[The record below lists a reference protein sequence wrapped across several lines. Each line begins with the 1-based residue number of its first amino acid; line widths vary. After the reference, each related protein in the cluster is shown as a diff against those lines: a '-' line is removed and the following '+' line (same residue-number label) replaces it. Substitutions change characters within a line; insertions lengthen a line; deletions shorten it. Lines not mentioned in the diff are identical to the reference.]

1 MLCALVICLSLSVL
15 HFSQATLPPAALFVG
30 MGYNLLKGNPDGDSH
45 INTGKDPGLLMT
57 RQILKLD
64 PPDSPRELSYHE
76 YPLCFPTHYKEVFY
90 GTKSYQTRLL
100 HDLIDI
106 GNTTDDI
113 STHAFSL
120 SEGYQSVSHE
130 TYMGDF
136 VYIDEISLCN
146 KGRSR
151 YMTNLASSHKF
162 NVGDEFAATVC
173 SLSGIYDNQSYMDFL
188 QDWGTHVVMGTEIGW
203 EKKIRKR
210 VAVEDIVSS
219 LIGTHPELLVP
230 TGAARGQTSSVSL
243 SKTFTDNPTYLDTPY
258 LNSKMTSVSSTS
270 KGSEQVSEPI
280 KYKVVSIDEMLDAK
294 FWQTPQKFE
303 DERLCKRN
311 FVYALPVWRK
321 NIQQALKAYSAYL
334 RAPDAKDSA
343 PSYPVSWPSSPFA
356 LLEPNSG
363 CPTDDGPWET
373 GSTTHTVNST
383 IASDPNNTFQ
393 YQELHIKGLH
403 GPTTLEMSYCGRV
416 EDSVHRS
423 HDWPAGSYCLDRA
436 SDSCPSG
443 FRRASITHGLQSIP
457 HINYYE
463 SPEQTFNSS
472 GSVPSLQISDQ
483 YYVENFC
490 CRNDGSESAPIIL
503 PHQEPFYL
511 YPEMRT
517 KKCQKV
523 LGMRSTDGWI
533 RYPYTYT
540 GSQCSSYYS
549 SSSNYPYDEDCT
561 HHHKIHYCYYTKE
574 TPVSSI
580 DVVGRK

>member
-1 MLCALVICLSLSVL
+1 MFYVFVTCLCLSVL
-15 HFSQATLPPAALFVG
+15 HLFHASLPPAALFVG

-106 GNTTDDI
+106 GNTTGDL
-113 STHAFSL
+113 SSHAFSL
-120 SEGYQSVSHE
+120 SEGYQSVIHE
-130 TYMGDF
+130 TNMGDF

-173 SLSGIYDNQSYMDFL
+173 SLPGTNNNQTYMDFL
-188 QDWGTHVVMGTEIGW
+188 QDWGTHVVMETEIGW

-210 VAVEDIVSS
+210 LAVADIVSS
-219 LIGTHPELLVP
+219 LIGTYPELLVP

-243 SKTFTDNPTYLDTPY
+243 STTFTDNPTYLDTLN
-258 LNSKMTSVSSTS
+258 LNSRMTTVSSTS
-270 KGSEQVSEPI
+270 KGSEHVSEPI

-294 FWQTPQKFE
+294 YWQAPEDIVDEKLCSRGFE
-303 DERLCKRN
+303 N
-311 FVYALPVWRK
+311 SLPVWRN
-321 NIQQALKAYSAYL
+321 NIQQALKAYAGYL
-334 RAPDAKDSA
+334 QA
-343 PSYPVSWPSSPFA
+343 PSPTDIAPSHPVSWPSESFA
-356 LLEPNSG
+356 LPEPTNG
-363 CPTDDGPWET
+363 CPADNGPWET

-383 IASDPNNTFQ
+383 IATNPNNTFQ
-393 YQELHIKGLH
+393 YHGMQLKGLQT
-403 GPTTLEMSYCGRV
+403 PTTLKMSYCTRA
-416 EDSVHRS
+416 EEASVSRS
-423 HDWPAGSYCLDRA
+423 LAWPSGSYCIARV
-436 SDSCPSG
+436 SSRCPSG
-443 FRRASITHGLQSIP
+443 FSAGSIYHGLQSRPRRHYNDPPDQTVNTSGTVPSIY
-457 HINYYE
+457 ISTRNYYGL
-463 SPEQTFNSS
+463 S
-472 GSVPSLQISDQ
+472 
-483 YYVENFC
+483 YC

-511 YPEMRT
+511 YPDMGAKR
-517 KKCQKV
+517 CQKV

-533 RYPYTYT
+533 RYPYTSS
-540 GSQCSSYYS
+540 GSQCNSYH
-549 SSSNYPYDEDCT
+549 PYDEDCYF
-561 HHHKIHYCYYTKE
+561 HKVHYCYYTRE
-574 TPVSSI
+574 TTVSNI
-580 DVVGRK
+580 NVVDRKSVV